1 MAFERGLWVREEF
14 GKWRMRGR
22 IFQAEGML
30 STKTGEMELQ
40 SIMSLT
46 KEEWY
51 RLSTRKE
58 AAKGLCS

>member
-1 MAFERGLWVREEF
+1 MWVQEEF

-30 STKTGEMELQ
+30 LTKTREMELQ
-40 SIMSLT
+40 SSAPLT

-58 AAKGLCS
+58 AAKGVYM